1 MPPVE
6 QASIPLSYEAAVKT
20 IGELK
25 SVSKARELPV
35 VNDLGA
41 YTTTLATQLNENAH
55 VKSAKQ
61 MVEGSL
67 KTLAENQSFQQ
78 IQGKVLE
85 LNSNPHVKK
94 TLENVKVAA
103 EHPKVK
109 ETITKMGAA
118 VSQLDTLAA
127 GGIETLAARMPVLSA
142 PTNELVE
149 TTKDAARSYFHLAT
163 EYLASFGVSQV
174 GLKVADKTLSLAE
187 KTTKLLH
194 SDVKDKSIAALTYSK
209 LRQTRRALRATKRAG
224 ERKAYLEKDPVARTG
239 LVGSLASIL
248 SVNTLLHLFGLQ
260 LVPEKKVQEVE
271 DVVEDGD
278 DNHRQIGDLKGDL
291 EGYKSD
297 EDPDYV
303 PEDEDSLD
311 AESSGSESDDEMD
324 EESKEDEYTVNPE
337 EQTE

>member
-1 MPPVE
+1 
-6 QASIPLSYEAAVKT
+6 
-20 IGELK
+20 
-25 SVSKARELPV
+25 
-35 VNDLGA
+35 
-41 YTTTLATQLNENAH
+41 
-55 VKSAKQ
+55 

-85 LNSNPHVKK
+85 LNEHPHVKK

-127 GGIETLAARMPVLSA
+127 GGIENLTARMPVLSA

-194 SDVKDKSIAALTYSK
+194 ADVKDKSIAALTYSK

-248 SVNTLLHLFGLQ
+248 SVNSILHLFGLQ
-260 LVPEKKVQEVE
+260 LVPEK
-271 DVVEDGD
+271 
-278 DNHRQIGDLKGDL
+278 
-291 EGYKSD
+291 
-297 EDPDYV
+297 
-303 PEDEDSLD
+303 
-311 AESSGSESDDEMD
+311 
-324 EESKEDEYTVNPE
+324 
-337 EQTE
+337 